1 MPAKS
6 PAQERLMQ
14 AAAHT
19 KGGYDGVPQA
29 VGKEFTKPRHAAD
42 GAVDD
47 GGGQI
52 DVGQPYWTDSN
63 PNDGQVEIYPDGQN
77 PMVAADH
84 PGVIAHLQNSLGPPR
99 TPAAAVPQTAPAQPS
114 NVPPPTADP
123 SLSDFM
129 SGVAGYQPPPVVA
142 PEQAAA
148 DQQQAAH
155 AAMTHTSEFA
165 PPPPVGAEEQAA
177 EDQQQAS
184 FLPARRIWTAPDQ
197 QQAAHAAMTYP
208 PESAQQTA
216 AASQP
221 PPVVA
226 PEEDED
232 ETEAQ
237 PDEWN
242 TAQKQY
248 EDAIQQRAKNTADFE
263 KQKGDAIHQIGVGN
277 PPPAPQ
283 MVDPTQYY
291 ANIGNAMGAHSPLGS
306 RLLGGI
312 VTGLFSGL
320 GAVGSAMSGQPNG
333 AQQIISQ
340 SIQHTIDAANNQN
353 QLTRQQW
360 ADQHSFLTEQ
370 TNGKIQEL
378 AALEGSGD
386 AQANASQMIA
396 QNRLNNIMERYK
408 LGILQPE
415 QAKSLGA
422 IQEADLSMSRLMRP
436 FMAQDLAHQENGSW
450 IASTGTAMARK
461 LGGMIPL
468 AENDSKVFQRNRLD
482 TVNKVAEMLAGREGI
497 ALKEAPEDRKN
508 KLLEQSDDMV
518 PKLGESAETHIA
530 KMNEWEELKHATR
543 SVREMAAHGRNPLP
557 NQLQTVKPRRTP

>member
-29 VGKEFTKPRHAAD
+29 VGKEFTKPRHAEY

-148 DQQQAAH
+148 DQQQAAQVAAQVALDQKH
-155 AAMTHTSEFA
+155 AAMTHT
-165 PPPPVGAEEQAA
+165 
-177 EDQQQAS
+177 
-184 FLPARRIWTAPDQ
+184 
-197 QQAAHAAMTYP
+197 

-216 AASQP
+216 AASQLVGVPTQVQQP

-237 PDEWN
+237 PDEWD

-263 KQKGDAIHQIGVGN
+263 KQKADAIHKIGVGN
-277 PPPAPQ
+277 PPPTPQ

-370 TNGKIQEL
+370 TNNKIQEL

-508 KLLEQSDDMV
+508 KLLEQSDDLV

>member
-155 AAMTHTSEFA
+155 AAMTHTSE
-165 PPPPVGAEEQAA
+165 
-177 EDQQQAS
+177 
-184 FLPARRIWTAPDQ
+184 
-197 QQAAHAAMTYP
+197 
-208 PESAQQTA
+208 SAQQTA
-216 AASQP
+216 AASQLAGVPVQVQQPDQP
-221 PPVVA
+221 PPVEA
-226 PEEDED
+226 PEEDEG

-237 PDEWN
+237 PDEWD

-277 PPPAPQ
+277 PPPTPQ

-450 IASTGTAMARK
+450 IASTGTAMART
-461 LGGMIPL
+461 LGGMMPL